1 MRRLSPRAAK
11 RMMKRMGLT
20 FDRLEGVKEVVFKME
35 DKELVVE
42 NPEVSV
48 LKVQGQEIFQVAGE
62 VSERSLGEPE
72 EAKSFPEEDIQLV
85 AQQSGVS
92 FEEAKAALME
102 CDGDLAKAIL
112 LLTQKHT

>member
-1 MRRLSPRAAK
+1 MRRFSPRAAK

-20 FDRLEGVKEVVFKME
+20 LDTLEGVREVIFKLD
-35 DKELVVE
+35 DKELVIE

-48 LKVQGQEIFQVAGE
+48 LKVQGKEIFQVAGE
-62 VSERSLGEPE
+62 VSERSLSEPE

-92 FEEAKAALME
+92 FEEAKAALIE

-112 LLTQKHT
+112 LLTQKHA